1 MNIFEVLFCLKIG
14 LVNSFLQLIQ
24 KIDMKYFLNI
34 FMMVMIL

>member
-1 MNIFEVLFCLKIG
+1 MNIFEVSSYLKIG
-14 LVNSFLQLIQ
+14 LVNLFLQLIQ